1 MDTYNS
7 FIASKAITV
16 EAKGFKVDI
25 SELNPMLFDFQKDI
39 VRWLLQRVKRQYLL
53 IVAMA
58 RLRCNSNGRNRY
70 GRGREQKYS

>member
-39 VRWLLQRVKRQYLL
+39 VRWALAKGKSGN
-53 IVAMA
+53 I
-58 RLRCNSNGRNRY
+58 C
-70 GRGREQKYS
+70 

>member
-39 VRWLLQRVKRQYLL
+39 VRWAFVALYMRAWIEIIRVTVSLQRL
-53 IVAMA
+53 I
-58 RLRCNSNGRNRY
+58 GRPLHE
-70 GRGREQKYS
+70 GVD